1 MRKNVIAF
9 LVLCLLFLGNA
20 YAQDKADPKVCADVP
35 GETSGTYKFRRL
47 GETIEIPVRS
57 ANMTASEGKE
67 ARRIAGEPASVAS
80 GTASDADCE
89 PVALELHWANGH
101 NNGSNFNVSFRD
113 NNNRLISAKQISAF
127 MTGVLEFPLSS
138 FEAQPVYGSSLS
150 LVAVPATVIIQ
161 AVPPFAAPVNLS
173 FSITRVARAS
183 KPGNEERQKG
193 EAAEAQIGAQR
204 GQGNE
209 IASIHNAV
217 RLIGASRLPLVQI
230 ELKTSRPFPVRDVPL
245 QLQIGKRVFIDE
257 LGGDYTGRRFTL
269 SLTPEMFAELKDGDE
284 IVAFFSKPDRIGSAD
299 QEVWYFGK
307 LVKGRRQ

>member
-67 ARRIAGEPASVAS
+67 SPRIAGEPASVAS

-138 FEAQPVYGSSLS
+138 
-150 LVAVPATVIIQ
+150 
-161 AVPPFAAPVNLS
+161 
-173 FSITRVARAS
+173 
-183 KPGNEERQKG
+183 
-193 EAAEAQIGAQR
+193 AEAQIGAQR